1 MPRLA
6 SLLLRLLP
14 LLLLWAGLMSPLR
27 AAEPVVHGAID
38 GAAVPPLSAEERAYL
53 ARHPVVRLCVDPDW
67 APFERINAR
76 GEHEGI
82 GANLVQ
88 LVAKRVGL
96 TVELLPVASWD
107 ESLAASKAGRCEL
120 MSFLNQTPARDA
132 WLIFTEP
139 IFTDPNV
146 FITREEHG
154 FIAEPH
160 ALSGESIALPRG
172 TMVEER
178 IRRDFP
184 NLRVILTGSEP
195 EAIELVASRRAD
207 MTMRSLIVAAYTIK
221 KEGHFNLKIAGQI
234 PEYANELRIGVLKG
248 EPLLRSILDK
258 GVRSVTLQEREA
270 ISNRHVAINVHQ
282 GVAYSLIWKGLGV
295 AALIAL
301 LAFLWHR
308 KQRELDQART
318 LLAEQCMA
326 QEQAARREQG
336 RLVAMLS
343 HEMRTPLAVIDAAAQ
358 SLAILT
364 AEREARQG
372 TEEETGIQTSRR
384 IERIRAAVGHLSNLT
399 LQLLAKDRLDDAALT
414 LKPVPLDA
422 AELCREL
429 VEQVDGDGR
438 VQLAIHG
445 ETTLQG
451 DRDLLLVAWR
461 NLLVNALR
469 YSPPDSPVRLYMVGG
484 AESLCFSVANE
495 GMPIEPALR
504 AQIFQ
509 SYVRGDNAA
518 HAPGTGLGLYLVKR
532 VVDLHGG
539 TVRLAEEGRSATE
552 FIIELPRRFASA
564 SPLPAA

>member
-1 MPRLA
+1 MPHPLPI
-6 SLLLRLLP
+6 LLRCLLP
-14 LLLLWAGLMSPLR
+14 LLL
-27 AAEPVVHGAID
+27 GAILHQPASAAD
-38 GAAVPPLSAEERAYL
+38 LADGGAAPGGVVLTAEERAYL
-53 ARHPVVRLCVDPDW
+53 DRHPRVRLCVDPDW

-82 GANLVQ
+82 GADLVQ

-96 TVELLPVASWD
+96 TIELLPVASWD

-248 EPLLRSILDK
+248 QPLLRSILDK
-258 GVRSVTLQEREA
+258 GVSSVTLQEREA

-282 GVAYSLIWKGLGV
+282 GVAYSLIWKGLG
-295 AALIAL
+295 AATLIAL

-318 LLAEQCMA
+318 LLAEQRMA

-358 SLAILT
+358 SLAVLT
-364 AEREARQG
+364 AERETRQG
-372 TEEETGIQTSRR
+372 AEEEAGIQTSRR

-438 VQLAIHG
+438 VQLTIHG
-445 ETTLQG
+445 ESTLQG
-451 DRDLLLVAWR
+451 DRDLLQVALR

-469 YSPPDSPVRLYMVGG
+469 YSPMGSTVYLNVAGG
-484 AESLCFSVANE
+484 AEWLCFTVTNAGE
-495 GMPIEPALR
+495 PIEPAMR
-504 AQIFQ
+504 PQIFQ
-509 SYVRGDNAA
+509 SYVRGANAA
-518 HAPGTGLGLYLVKR
+518 RSPGTGLGLYLVKR

-539 TVRLAEEGRSATE
+539 NIRLEEAHTDGTE
-552 FIIELPRRFASA
+552 FIVELPRQFAA
-564 SPLPAA
+564 TAAPTLA

>member
-1 MPRLA
+1 MPHPLPN
-6 SLLLRLLP
+6 LLRCLFP
-14 LLLLWAGLMSPLR
+14 LLLGAILQAPAS
-27 AAEPVVHGAID
+27 AAEPADGGMATGSVV
-38 GAAVPPLSAEERAYL
+38 LTAEEQAYL
-53 ARHPVVRLCVDPDW
+53 ERHPRVRLCVDPDW

-82 GANLVQ
+82 GADLVQ
-88 LVAKRVGL
+88 LVARRVGL
-96 TVELLPVASWD
+96 RIELLPVASWD

-132 WLIFTEP
+132 WLIFTDP
-139 IFTDPNV
+139 IFSDPNV
-146 FITREEHG
+146 FITREDHG

-248 EPLLRSILDK
+248 EPLLRDILDK

-270 ISNRHVAINVHQ
+270 VSNRHVAINVHQ

-318 LLAEQCMA
+318 LLAEQRMTQA
-326 QEQAARREQG
+326 QAARREQG

-358 SLAILT
+358 SLAVLT
-364 AEREARQG
+364 AESGVRQG
-372 TEEETGIQTSRR
+372 VEDEPGIQTQRR

-399 LQLLAKDRLDDAALT
+399 LQLLAKDRLDDAALS
-414 LKPVPLDA
+414 LKPVSLDA
-422 AELCREL
+422 AVLCREL
-429 VEQVDGDGR
+429 LEQVDDEGR
-438 VQLAIHG
+438 VRLTVHG
-445 ETTLQG
+445 ETALQG
-451 DRDLLLVAWR
+451 DRDLLQVALR

-469 YSPPDSPVRLYMVGG
+469 YSPPGTPVRLSVAGG
-484 AESLCFSVANE
+484 SEGMCFSVSNKGE
-495 GMPIEPALR
+495 PIDPATRPAL
-504 AQIFQ
+504 FQ
-509 SYVRGDNAA
+509 SYVRGANAA
-518 HAPGTGLGLYLVKR
+518 RAPGTGLGLYLVKR

-539 TVRLAEEGRSATE
+539 SIRLEESRTDGTE
-552 FIIELPRRFASA
+552 FVVELPRQFA
-564 SPLPAA
+564 AATVPSSG